1 MAKSKGA
8 AEDDVVTISSSRV
21 CRVSAL
27 SFSGRFSRTW
37 AMPSETEVVTSA
49 VAGSGMSSTLGAVHR
64 PAVMMGDVIPAPPR
78 FRFHGEWLL
87 ERPRDDLHAQLLDL
101 EHYVDWW
108 HEVRAV
114 ARLRSE

>member
-1 MAKSKGA
+1 
-8 AEDDVVTISSSRV
+8 
-21 CRVSAL
+21 
-27 SFSGRFSRTW
+27 
-37 AMPSETEVVTSA
+37 
-49 VAGSGMSSTLGAVHR
+49 MSSTLGAVHR

-108 HEVRAV
+108 PEVRAV
-114 ARLRSE
+114 ASLGPDDARVLIRSRLPWTLDLVLHAASRSPELLERSEEHTSELQSLMRTSYAVFCL